1 MNMVYIILIGIF
13 IIYFLLTFYASRSL
27 KTLKVPRWVEWL
39 FWLITIGVVIHLLYH
54 WFCRGKVVWS
64 APQQYA
70 IAGLLTWLIIC
81 LFVTLPLLLEDITRL
96 IKAIF
101 RKPTN
106 APRIPSRRK
115 FVSTLGWGLAAIPF
129 ASILYSIFKG
139 KYNYKVWKYTL
150 YFDNLPKAFDG
161 YRITQISDIHC
172 GSFDNYEK
180 IHYGVELINSQKS
193 DVILF
198 TGDLVNNLANEVH
211 NWKSLF
217 ATLQA
222 PDGVFSIMGNHD
234 YGDYSSWE
242 TPEAK
247 QQNLEHLFQLQKQMG
262 WQLLLNEH
270 CYLERNGEKIALIGV
285 ENWGHGRFSKY
296 GDLNKAMEGV
306 NTEDFKILMSHDPT
320 HWQEVVLPENKDVQ
334 LTLSGHTH
342 GMQCGI
348 EIPGWLKWSPSQYI
362 YKYWGGMYEE
372 DGKYLN
378 VNRGFGY
385 HAFPGRL
392 GVWPEITVIELKCGN
407 QALEVD
413 KQQNS

>member
-180 IHYGVELINSQKS
+180 IRYGVDLINSQKS

-270 CYLERNGEKIALIGV
+270 CYLERDGEKIALIGV

-320 HWQEVVLPENKDVQ
+320 HWQEVVLPENKDIQ

-392 GVWPEITVIELKCGN
+392 GVWPEITVIELKT
-407 QALEVD
+407 
-413 KQQNS
+413 K

>member
-180 IHYGVELINSQKS
+180 IRYGVDLINSQKS

-270 CYLERNGEKIALIGV
+270 CYLERDGEKIALIGV

-296 GDLNKAMEGV
+296 GDLNRAMEGI

-320 HWQEVVLPENKDVQ
+320 HWQEVVLPENKDIQ

-372 DGKYLN
+372 CGKYLN

-392 GVWPEITVIELKCGN
+392 GVWPEITVIELKT
-407 QALEVD
+407 
-413 KQQNS
+413 K

>member
-1 MNMVYIILIGIF
+1 MVYIILIGIF

-27 KTLKVPRWVEWL
+27 KNLKVPRWVEWL

-180 IHYGVELINSQKS
+180 IRYGVELINSQKS

-262 WQLLLNEH
+262 WQLLLNKH

-320 HWQEVVLPENKDVQ
+320 HWQEVVLPENKDIQ

-392 GVWPEITVIELKCGN
+392 GVWPEITVIELKT
-407 QALEVD
+407 
-413 KQQNS
+413 K

>member
-39 FWLITIGVVIHLLYH
+39 FWLITIGVIIHLLYH

-106 APRIPSRRK
+106 KAPRIPSRRK

-180 IHYGVELINSQKS
+180 IRYGVDLINSQKS

-270 CYLERNGEKIALIGV
+270 CYLERDGEKIALIGV

-320 HWQEVVLPENKDVQ
+320 HWQEVVLPENKDIQ

-372 DGKYLN
+372 GGKYLN

-392 GVWPEITVIELKCGN
+392 GVWPEITVIELKT
-407 QALEVD
+407 
-413 KQQNS
+413 K

>member
-180 IHYGVELINSQKS
+180 IRYGVDLINSQKS

-234 YGDYSSWE
+234 YSDYSSWE

-270 CYLERNGEKIALIGV
+270 CYLERDGEKIALIGV

-296 GDLNKAMEGV
+296 GDLNKAMEGI

-320 HWQEVVLPENKDVQ
+320 HWQEVVLPENKDIQ

-372 DGKYLN
+372 GGKYLN

-392 GVWPEITVIELKCGN
+392 GVWPEITVIELKT
-407 QALEVD
+407 
-413 KQQNS
+413 K

>member
-1 MNMVYIILIGIF
+1 MNMIYIILIGIF

-27 KTLKVPRWVEWL
+27 KTLKVSHWVEWL

-150 YFDNLPKAFDG
+150 YFDNLPKAFNG

-180 IHYGVELINSQKS
+180 IRYGVDLINSQKS

-270 CYLERNGEKIALIGV
+270 CYLERDGEKIALIGV

-296 GDLNKAMEGV
+296 GDLNKAMEGI

-320 HWQEVVLPENKDVQ
+320 HWQEVVLPENKDIQ

-372 DGKYLN
+372 GGKYLN

-392 GVWPEITVIELKCGN
+392 GVWPEITVIELKT
-407 QALEVD
+407 
-413 KQQNS
+413 K

>member
-27 KTLKVPRWVEWL
+27 KTLKAPCWVEWL

-180 IHYGVELINSQKS
+180 IRYGVDLINSQKS

-270 CYLERNGEKIALIGV
+270 CYLERDGEKIALIGV

-320 HWQEVVLPENKDVQ
+320 HWQEVVLPENKDIQ

-372 DGKYLN
+372 GGKYLN

-392 GVWPEITVIELKCGN
+392 GVWPEITVIELKT
-407 QALEVD
+407 
-413 KQQNS
+413 K

>member
-270 CYLERNGEKIALIGV
+270 CYLERDGEKIALIGV

-320 HWQEVVLPENKDVQ
+320 HWQEVVLPENKDIQ

-372 DGKYLN
+372 GGKYLN

-392 GVWPEITVIELKCGN
+392 GVWPEITVIELKT
-407 QALEVD
+407 
-413 KQQNS
+413 K

>member
-64 APQQYA
+64 TPQQYA

-180 IHYGVELINSQKS
+180 IRYGVELINSQKS

-270 CYLERNGEKIALIGV
+270 CYLERDGEKIALIGV

-320 HWQEVVLPENKDVQ
+320 HWQEVVLPENKDIQ

-372 DGKYLN
+372 GGKYLN

-392 GVWPEITVIELKCGN
+392 GVWPEITVIELKT
-407 QALEVD
+407 
-413 KQQNS
+413 K

>member
-1 MNMVYIILIGIF
+1 MNMIYIILIGIF

-70 IAGLLTWLIIC
+70 VAGLLTWLIIC

-180 IHYGVELINSQKS
+180 IRYGVELINSQKS

-242 TPEAK
+242 TSEAK

-296 GDLNKAMEGV
+296 GDLNKAMEGI

-320 HWQEVVLPENKDVQ
+320 HWQEVVLPENKDIQ

-372 DGKYLN
+372 GGKYLN

-392 GVWPEITVIELKCGN
+392 GVWPEITVIELKT
-407 QALEVD
+407 
-413 KQQNS
+413 K

>member
-70 IAGLLTWLIIC
+70 VAGLLTWLIIC

-180 IHYGVELINSQKS
+180 IRYGVELINSQKS

-222 PDGVFSIMGNHD
+222 SDGVFSIMGNHD

-320 HWQEVVLPENKDVQ
+320 HWQEVVLPENKDIQ

-392 GVWPEITVIELKCGN
+392 GVWPEITVIELKT
-407 QALEVD
+407 
-413 KQQNS
+413 K

>member
-39 FWLITIGVVIHLLYH
+39 FWFITIGVVIYLLYH

-180 IHYGVELINSQKS
+180 IRYGVELINSQKS

-270 CYLERNGEKIALIGV
+270 CYLERDGEKIALIGV

-320 HWQEVVLPENKDVQ
+320 HWQEVVLPENKDIQ

-342 GMQCGI
+342 GLQCGI
-348 EIPGWLKWSPSQYI
+348 DIPGWLTWIPSQSI

-372 DGKYLN
+372 GGKYLN

-392 GVWPEITVIELKCGN
+392 GVWPEITVIELKT
-407 QALEVD
+407 
-413 KQQNS
+413 K

>member
-1 MNMVYIILIGIF
+1 MVYIILIGIF

-180 IHYGVELINSQKS
+180 IRYGVELINSQKS

-262 WQLLLNEH
+262 WQLLLNKH

-296 GDLNKAMEGV
+296 GDLNKTMEGV

-320 HWQEVVLPENKDVQ
+320 HWQEVVLPENKDIQ

-392 GVWPEITVIELKCGN
+392 GVWPEITVIELKT
-407 QALEVD
+407 
-413 KQQNS
+413 K

>member
-1 MNMVYIILIGIF
+1 MVYIILIGIF

-180 IHYGVELINSQKS
+180 IRYGVELINSQKS

-247 QQNLEHLFQLQKQMG
+247 QQNLEHLFDLQKQMG

-296 GDLNKAMEGV
+296 GNLNKAMEGV
-306 NTEDFKILMSHDPT
+306 NIEDFKILMSHDPT
-320 HWQEVVLPENKDVQ
+320 HWQEVVLPENKDIQ

-392 GVWPEITVIELKCGN
+392 GVWPEITVIELKT
-407 QALEVD
+407 
-413 KQQNS
+413 K

>member
-13 IIYFLLTFYASRSL
+13 IIYFLLIFYASRSL

-180 IHYGVELINSQKS
+180 IRYGVELINSQKS

-372 DGKYLN
+372 GGKYLN

-392 GVWPEITVIELKCGN
+392 GVWPEITVIELKT
-407 QALEVD
+407 
-413 KQQNS
+413 K

>member
-101 RKPTN
+101 CKPTN

-180 IHYGVELINSQKS
+180 IRYGVDLINSQKS

-270 CYLERNGEKIALIGV
+270 CYLERDGEKIALIGV

-320 HWQEVVLPENKDVQ
+320 HWQEVVLPENKDIQ

-348 EIPGWLKWSPSQYI
+348 EIPEWLKWSPSQYI

-372 DGKYLN
+372 GGKYLN

-392 GVWPEITVIELKCGN
+392 GVWPEITVIELKT
-407 QALEVD
+407 
-413 KQQNS
+413 K

>member
-1 MNMVYIILIGIF
+1 MNMVNIILIGIF

-320 HWQEVVLPENKDVQ
+320 HWQEVVLPENKDIQ

-392 GVWPEITVIELKCGN
+392 GVWPEITVIELKT
-407 QALEVD
+407 
-413 KQQNS
+413 K

>member
-39 FWLITIGVVIHLLYH
+39 FWLITIGVIIHLLYH

-70 IAGLLTWLIIC
+70 VAGLLTWLIIC

-115 FVSTLGWGLAAIPF
+115 FVSTLGWGLAAISF

-180 IHYGVELINSQKS
+180 IRYGVELINSQKS

-320 HWQEVVLPENKDVQ
+320 HWQEVVLPENKDIQ

-392 GVWPEITVIELKCGN
+392 GVWPEITVIELKT
-407 QALEVD
+407 
-413 KQQNS
+413 K

>member
-39 FWLITIGVVIHLLYH
+39 FWLITIGVIIHLLYH

-70 IAGLLTWLIIC
+70 VAGLLTWLIIC

-242 TPEAK
+242 TSEAK

-296 GDLNKAMEGV
+296 GDLNKAMEGI

-320 HWQEVVLPENKDVQ
+320 HWQEVVLPENKDIQ

-392 GVWPEITVIELKCGN
+392 GVWPEITVIELKT
-407 QALEVD
+407 
-413 KQQNS
+413 K

>member
-180 IHYGVELINSQKS
+180 IRYGVDLINSQKS

-198 TGDLVNNLANEVH
+198 TGDLVNNLANEVQ

-270 CYLERNGEKIALIGV
+270 CYLERDGEKIALIGV

-320 HWQEVVLPENKDVQ
+320 HWQEVVLPENKDIQ

-362 YKYWGGMYEE
+362 YKYWGGIYEE
-372 DGKYLN
+372 GGKYLN

-392 GVWPEITVIELKCGN
+392 GVWPEITVIELKT
-407 QALEVD
+407 
-413 KQQNS
+413 K

>member
-70 IAGLLTWLIIC
+70 VAGLFTWLIIC

-180 IHYGVELINSQKS
+180 IRYGVELINSQKS

-320 HWQEVVLPENKDVQ
+320 HWQEVVLPENKDIQ

-372 DGKYLN
+372 GGKYLN

-392 GVWPEITVIELKCGN
+392 GVWPEITVIELKT
-407 QALEVD
+407 
-413 KQQNS
+413 K

>member
-39 FWLITIGVVIHLLYH
+39 FWLITIGVIIHLLYH

-70 IAGLLTWLIIC
+70 VAGLLTWLIIC

-180 IHYGVELINSQKS
+180 IRYGVELINSQKS

-242 TPEAK
+242 TSEAK

-296 GDLNKAMEGV
+296 GDLNKAMEGI

-320 HWQEVVLPENKDVQ
+320 HWQEVVLPENKDIQ

-392 GVWPEITVIELKCGN
+392 GVWPEITVIELKT
-407 QALEVD
+407 
-413 KQQNS
+413 K

>member
-180 IHYGVELINSQKS
+180 IRYGVDLINSQKS

-270 CYLERNGEKIALIGV
+270 CYLERDGEKIALIGV

-306 NTEDFKILMSHDPT
+306 NTRDFKILMSHDPT
-320 HWQEVVLPENKDVQ
+320 HWQEVVLPENKDIQ

-372 DGKYLN
+372 GGKYLN

-392 GVWPEITVIELKCGN
+392 GVWPEITVIELKT
-407 QALEVD
+407 
-413 KQQNS
+413 K

>member
-27 KTLKVPRWVEWL
+27 KNLKVPRWVEWL

-180 IHYGVELINSQKS
+180 IRYGVELINSQKS

-270 CYLERNGEKIALIGV
+270 CYLERDGEKIALIGV

-296 GDLNKAMEGV
+296 GDLNRAMEGI

-320 HWQEVVLPENKDVQ
+320 HWQEVVLPENKDIQ

-392 GVWPEITVIELKCGN
+392 GVWPEITVIELKT
-407 QALEVD
+407 
-413 KQQNS
+413 K

>member
-180 IHYGVELINSQKS
+180 IRYGVELINSQKS

-242 TPEAK
+242 TPRAK

-270 CYLERNGEKIALIGV
+270 CYLERNGKKIALIGV

-296 GDLNKAMEGV
+296 GDLNKAMEGI

-320 HWQEVVLPENKDVQ
+320 HWQEVVLPENKDIQ

-372 DGKYLN
+372 GGKYLN

-392 GVWPEITVIELKCGN
+392 GVWPEITVIELKT
-407 QALEVD
+407 
-413 KQQNS
+413 K

>member
-39 FWLITIGVVIHLLYH
+39 FWLITIGVIIHLLYH

-70 IAGLLTWLIIC
+70 VAGLLTWLIIC

-106 APRIPSRRK
+106 ASRIPSRRK

-180 IHYGVELINSQKS
+180 IRYGVELINSQKS

-242 TPEAK
+242 TTEAK

-320 HWQEVVLPENKDVQ
+320 HWQEVVLPENKDIQ

-372 DGKYLN
+372 GGKYLN

-392 GVWPEITVIELKCGN
+392 GVWPEITVIELKT
-407 QALEVD
+407 
-413 KQQNS
+413 K

>member
-27 KTLKVPRWVEWL
+27 KTLKVPSWVEWL

-180 IHYGVELINSQKS
+180 IRYGVELINSQKS

-270 CYLERNGEKIALIGV
+270 CYLERDGEKIALIGV

-320 HWQEVVLPENKDVQ
+320 HWQEVVLPENKDIQ

-372 DGKYLN
+372 GGKYLN

-392 GVWPEITVIELKCGN
+392 GVWPEITVIELKT
-407 QALEVD
+407 
-413 KQQNS
+413 K

>member
-70 IAGLLTWLIIC
+70 VAGLLTWLIIC

-115 FVSTLGWGLAAIPF
+115 FVSTLGWGLAVIPF

-180 IHYGVELINSQKS
+180 IRYGVELINSQKS

-320 HWQEVVLPENKDVQ
+320 HWQEVVLPENKDIQ

-392 GVWPEITVIELKCGN
+392 GVWPEITVIELKT
-407 QALEVD
+407 
-413 KQQNS
+413 K

>member
-27 KTLKVPRWVEWL
+27 KNLKVPRWVEWL

-180 IHYGVELINSQKS
+180 IRYGVELINSQKS

-198 TGDLVNNLANEVH
+198 TGDLVNNLANEVD

-320 HWQEVVLPENKDVQ
+320 HWQEIVLPENKDIQ

-392 GVWPEITVIELKCGN
+392 GVWPEITVIELKT
-407 QALEVD
+407 
-413 KQQNS
+413 K

>member
-39 FWLITIGVVIHLLYH
+39 FWLITIGVIIHLLYH

-70 IAGLLTWLIIC
+70 VAGLLTWLIIC

-180 IHYGVELINSQKS
+180 IRYGVELINSQKS

-242 TPEAK
+242 TSEAK

-296 GDLNKAMEGV
+296 GDLNKAMEGI

-320 HWQEVVLPENKDVQ
+320 HWQEVVLPENKDIQ

-348 EIPGWLKWSPSQYI
+348 EIPEWLKWSPSQYI

-372 DGKYLN
+372 GGKYLN

-392 GVWPEITVIELKCGN
+392 GVWPEITVIELKT
-407 QALEVD
+407 
-413 KQQNS
+413 K

>member
-180 IHYGVELINSQKS
+180 IRYGVDLINSQKS

-320 HWQEVVLPENKDVQ
+320 HWQEVVLPENKDIQ

-362 YKYWGGMYEE
+362 YKDWGGIYEE
-372 DGKYLN
+372 GGKYLN

-392 GVWPEITVIELKCGN
+392 GVWPEITVIELKT
-407 QALEVD
+407 
-413 KQQNS
+413 K

>member
-1 MNMVYIILIGIF
+1 MVYIILIGIF

-27 KTLKVPRWVEWL
+27 KTLKVPHWVEWL

-150 YFDNLPKAFDG
+150 YFDNLPKAFNG

-180 IHYGVELINSQKS
+180 IRYGVDLINSQKS

-270 CYLERNGEKIALIGV
+270 CYLERDGEKIALIGV

-296 GDLNKAMEGV
+296 GDLNKAMEGI

-320 HWQEVVLPENKDVQ
+320 HWQEVVLPENKDIQ

-372 DGKYLN
+372 GGKYLN

-392 GVWPEITVIELKCGN
+392 GVWPEITVIELKT
-407 QALEVD
+407 
-413 KQQNS
+413 K

>member
-180 IHYGVELINSQKS
+180 IRYGVELINSQKS

-372 DGKYLN
+372 DGNYLN

-392 GVWPEITVIELKCGN
+392 GVWPEITVIELKT
-407 QALEVD
+407 
-413 KQQNS
+413 K

>member
-180 IHYGVELINSQKS
+180 IRYGVDLINSQKS

-320 HWQEVVLPENKDVQ
+320 HWQEVVLPENKDIQ

-392 GVWPEITVIELKCGN
+392 GVWPEITVIELKT
-407 QALEVD
+407 
-413 KQQNS
+413 K

>member
-115 FVSTLGWGLAAIPF
+115 FVSTLSWGLAAIPF

-180 IHYGVELINSQKS
+180 IRYGVDLINSQKS

-262 WQLLLNEH
+262 WQLLLNKH

-320 HWQEVVLPENKDVQ
+320 HWQEVVLPENKDIQ

-392 GVWPEITVIELKCGN
+392 GVWPEITVIELKT
-407 QALEVD
+407 
-413 KQQNS
+413 K

>member
-180 IHYGVELINSQKS
+180 IRYGVDLINSQKS

-262 WQLLLNEH
+262 WQLLLNKH

-320 HWQEVVLPENKDVQ
+320 HWQEVVLPENKDIQ

-392 GVWPEITVIELKCGN
+392 GVWPEITVIELKT
-407 QALEVD
+407 
-413 KQQNS
+413 K

>member
-1 MNMVYIILIGIF
+1 MVYIILIGIF

-27 KTLKVPRWVEWL
+27 KTLKAPCWVEWL

-70 IAGLLTWLIIC
+70 VAGLLTWLIIC

-180 IHYGVELINSQKS
+180 IRYGVELINSQKS

-270 CYLERNGEKIALIGV
+270 CYLEHNGEKIALIGV

-320 HWQEVVLPENKDVQ
+320 HWQEVVLPENKDIQ

-372 DGKYLN
+372 GGKYLN

-392 GVWPEITVIELKCGN
+392 GVWPEITVIELKT
-407 QALEVD
+407 
-413 KQQNS
+413 K

>member
-27 KTLKVPRWVEWL
+27 KNLKVPRWVEWL

-180 IHYGVELINSQKS
+180 IRYGVELINSQKS

-242 TPEAK
+242 TSEAK

-296 GDLNKAMEGV
+296 GDLNKAMEGI

-320 HWQEVVLPENKDVQ
+320 HWQEVVLPENKDIQ

-372 DGKYLN
+372 GGKYLN

-392 GVWPEITVIELKCGN
+392 GVWPEITVIELKT
-407 QALEVD
+407 
-413 KQQNS
+413 K

>member
-39 FWLITIGVVIHLLYH
+39 FWLITIGVIIHLLYH

-64 APQQYA
+64 AHQQYA

-106 APRIPSRRK
+106 KAPRIPSRRK

-180 IHYGVELINSQKS
+180 IRYGVELINSQKS

-242 TPEAK
+242 TTEAK

-320 HWQEVVLPENKDVQ
+320 HWQEVVLPENKDIQ

-392 GVWPEITVIELKCGN
+392 GVWPEITVIELKT
-407 QALEVD
+407 
-413 KQQNS
+413 K